1 METRLVA
8 GVTRDETWGLGRW
21 SGTEWSRVRG
31 GAWSLGILGPE
42 NQGHLGDGAQA
53 VKSSKLNEQGRLG
66 APLVKR
72 PT

>member
-1 METRLVA
+1 MLLGGQEMKL
-8 GVTRDETWGLGRW
+8 GVWGGGLGQ
-21 SGTEWSRVRG
+21 SGAGFREG
-31 GAWSLGILGPE
+31 LGSLGILGPE